1 MARRVSSSLT
11 AAGAPLRVAS
21 YEEATQLQLSRQ
33 EWTTRAWSYYENVG
47 EVRYAAN
54 FIANSL
60 SRLRLVA
67 ATTPS
72 SSAAQWEP
80 QVVGDGPVAEAVHRL
95 QDPRGGQRGLL
106 RSLGLN
112 LFVPGEA
119 FLLGQQIDNVQL
131 WECLS
136 SDELDVR
143 TGYPQFYRKTLPN
156 VTPQPIPESAL
167 VIRIWKEHP
176 RWSQLADSAM
186 RTVLDQ
192 CETLLLLTR
201 MERAAA
207 RSRFAGSGILF
218 VPNELLP
225 SGSRGES
232 DTDFYAKLMESMIA
246 PIKDETHPSSVVPIL
261 LTGPA
266 EYGRSIQHITM
277 DRAIEGDGLVRL
289 KEDAVKRLAAAFDL
303 PSEVLTGNTDLNH
316 WGMAVVREETFSAH
330 IQPFAEMVVDALTIG
345 YLHPALRR
353 AGVKNWAEYCVWF
366 DKTELVQKADRF
378 DSAMQAHDRMV
389 ISNEALRKA
398 GQFAEADA
406 PDDEE
411 YARRVGLKMVQPR
424 MAVTGELPPEA
435 PAAPAAPAAS
445 PAPQGGEAGSGSGSR
460 GRNLE
465 TIQSGNAPKGARA
478 KAPVQASERRVS
490 PDAMQPDT
498 SMTAA
503 SSTPADFA
511 LSRRLAEVDMITLSK
526 IQTLMQSA
534 LQRTA
539 EKAGAKIRTKTL
551 NNDAVRASLDGVPN
565 HEVSSALGRSLVAG
579 LGFEPMDLIES
590 SLADYAQEL
599 ALLVIDAYLTTFD
612 ALSQLRERAASEG
625 MVTST
630 DWLTDLLNQVLGLAR
645 SGVRDRSKLQTSGLI
660 GLDDARMGNQALHR
674 LVIDNLQDAERESR
688 DRLRTL
694 ADRYL
699 FGQEDFTPDRGE
711 MSSFTVQP
719 GDVRSILVKA
729 GGGSPVA
736 NYPLSGGIATGR
748 TIIEYIDTLGVDV
761 DTDLMIWTYG
771 QVPRKQGFQG
781 HMQLDGAVFTTMDD
795 PVLGVWPEDNWIR
808 TSHYHP
814 GDHAGCACVV
824 APYVPV
830 V

>member
-11 AAGAPLRVAS
+11 AAGAPLRVAN

-54 FIANSL
+54 FIANAL
-60 SRLRLVA
+60 SRLRLIA

-72 SSAAQWEP
+72 ASSDQWEP
-80 QVVGDGPVAEAVHRL
+80 QVVTEGAVAEAVHRL
-95 QDPRGGQRGLL
+95 QDPRGGQRGLM

-156 VTPQPIPESAL
+156 VTPQPIPDTAL

-353 AGVKNWAEYCVWF
+353 AGVKNWSEYCVWF
-366 DKTELVQKADRF
+366 DSTELVQKADRF
-378 DSAMQAHDRMV
+378 ESAIQAHDRMV

-398 GQFAEADA
+398 GQFSESDA
-406 PDDEE
+406 PEDEE
-411 YARRVGLKMVQPR
+411 YAQRVGLKMVQPR
-424 MAVTGELPPEA
+424 MAVTGELPPEPPTA
-435 PAAPAAPAAS
+435 PPAGAAAAPAPE
-445 PAPQGGEAGSGSGSR
+445 GGEAGSGSDSR

-465 TIQSGNAPKGARA
+465 TVQSGNAPKGARA
-478 KAPVQASERRVS
+478 QAPTQPSERRVS
-490 PDAMQPDT
+490 PDATTPQT
-498 SMTAA
+498 SVTAA
-503 SSTPADFA
+503 AEYETDFS
-511 LSRRLAEVDMITLSK
+511 LSRQLAEIDMITLSK
-526 IQTLMQSA
+526 LQTLMQAA

-551 NNDAVRASLDGVPN
+551 GNEAVRASLDGVPN
-565 HEVSSALGRSLVAG
+565 GSVPAALGRSLVAS
-579 LGFEPMDLIES
+579 LGFDLSDLIDS
-590 SLADYAQEL
+590 SMAEFAGEL
-599 ALLVIDAYLTTFD
+599 ASLIVDAYLTTFD
-612 ALSQLRERAASEG
+612 ALEQLRERAASEG
-625 MVTST
+625 LPTTV
-630 DWLTDLLNQVLGLAR
+630 DWLTELLDQAVLQSR
-645 SGVRDRSKLQTSGLI
+645 SGIRSRLQSEDDTWSETAWLRD
-660 GLDDARMGNQALHR
+660 
-674 LVIDNLQDAERESR
+674 LVMDNLAAADSESR
-688 DRLRTL
+688 DRLREL
-694 ADRYL
+694 ADKYI
-699 FGQEDFTPDRGE
+699 FGDGAAVDPSGE
-711 MSSFTVQP
+711 ASSFVIQP

-729 GGGSPVA
+729 GGGSPVS
-736 NYPLSGGIATGR
+736 NYPLNGGIATGR
-748 TIIEYIDTLGVDV
+748 TVIQYVDTLGTDV
-761 DTDLMIWTYG
+761 NTELMIWTYG

-795 PVLGVWPEDNWIR
+795 PVLSVWPEDRWIR
-808 TSHYHP
+808 VSHYRP
-814 GDHAGCACVV
+814 GDHLGCACIV

>member
-1 MARRVSSSLT
+1 MARKVSSSLT
-11 AAGAPLRVAS
+11 AAGAPLRVAN

-54 FIANSL
+54 FIANAL

-67 ATTPS
+67 AKTAPI
-72 SSAAQWEP
+72 SAEAWEP
-80 QVVGDGPVAEAVHRL
+80 QVVGDGAVAEAVYKL

-112 LFVPGEA
+112 LFIPGEA
-119 FLLGQQIDNVQL
+119 FLLGQEDSGVQM

-143 TGYPQFYRKTLPN
+143 TGYPQFYRRTLPN
-156 VTPQPIPESAL
+156 VTPKPIPDTAL

-266 EYGRSIQHITM
+266 EYGRAIQHITM
-277 DRAIEGDGLVRL
+277 DRSIEGDGLVRL

-303 PSEVLTGNTDLNH
+303 PSEVMTGNNDLNH

-345 YLHPALRR
+345 YLHPALKR
-353 AGVKNWAEYCVWF
+353 AGVRNWADYCVWF

-378 DSAMQAHDRMV
+378 DSALQAHDRFV
-389 ISNEALRKA
+389 ISDEALRKA
-398 GQFAEADA
+398 GQFNEGDA
-406 PDDEE
+406 PEEDE
-411 YARRVGLKMVQPR
+411 YTKRVGLKMVQPR
-424 MAVTGELPPEA
+424 MAVTGELPPKQPDPA
-435 PAAPAAPAAS
+435 AAPAAPAET
-445 PAPQGGEAGSGSGSR
+445 PAPDGGEAGSGSSGR

-465 TIQSGNAPKGARA
+465 TIQSGNAPRGARSQPPTQ
-478 KAPVQASERRVS
+478 KTERRVS
-490 PDAMQPDT
+490 PDATQPDT
-498 SMTAA
+498 AVTAA
-503 SSTPADFA
+503 AYSDDDLA
-511 LSRRLAEVDMITLSK
+511 LSRQLAEIDMIALVQ
-526 IQTLMQSA
+526 IQTLMESA

-539 EKAGAKIRTKTL
+539 EKAGAKIRTKSL
-551 NNDAVRASLDGVPN
+551 NNEAVRASLDGVPN
-565 HEVSSALGRSLVAG
+565 DKVAARLGRSLVAG
-579 LGFEPMDLIES
+579 LGYEASDLVAS
-590 SLADYAQEL
+590 SSADFGSGLAAILY
-599 ALLVIDAYLTTFD
+599 DAYQMVFE
-612 ALSQLRERAASEG
+612 ALFGLRQRAETEG
-625 MVTST
+625 AVSAAN
-630 DWLTDLLNQVLGLAR
+630 W
-645 SGVRDRSKLQTSGLI
+645 
-660 GLDDARMGNQALHR
+660 LDDMIQQNVESAQ
-674 LVIDNLQDAERESR
+674 REGT
-688 DRLRTL
+688 DRLREL
-694 ADRYL
+694 ADRYV
-699 FGQEDFTPDRGE
+699 FGDAPTDAMGE
-711 MSSFTVQP
+711 ASSMTVRP
-719 GDVRSILVKA
+719 GDVRSILVRG

-736 NYPLSGGIATGR
+736 NFPLNGGIGTGK
-748 TIIEYIDTLGVDV
+748 TMVEYADTLGVEV
-761 DTDLMIWTYG
+761 DTDLMIWVYG
-771 QVPRKQGFQG
+771 QAPRKQGFQG
-781 HMQLDGAVFTTMDD
+781 HMQLEGAVFTTMDD
-795 PVLGVWPEDNWIR
+795 PVLAVWPEDEWLR
-808 TSHYHP
+808 TDNYHP
-814 GDHAGCACVV
+814 GDHRGCACVV